1 MQQADLLLLHAHA
14 LVVALLLNV
23 VDFFQALDLG
33 PELRFHGDLHLL
45 DGLLV
50 LLVQLSILFRQLNE
64 LGSVFLG

>member
-14 LVVALLLNV
+14 LVVALLLNI
-23 VDFFQALDLG
+23 VDFFQSLDLG
-33 PELRFHGDLHLL
+33 PELGFHGDLHLL